1 MTPEID
7 EGLKEFGSLTT
18 VCIIADY
25 CVHYF
30 WMLYTHQCRLLCES
44 FLNTMHISADYFV
57 NQYILKI
64 SFSTVCISGS
74 CTLCCQLSAS
84 MHQFVWNRGQGLSD
98 QPESFVH
105 QSLWKR
111 RGTFP
116 LTRQIVAK
124 MSDRSMKDLENKDLL
139 KPHHLCSCRKRPI
152 P

>member
-25 CVHYF
+25 CVPYF
-30 WMLYTHQCRLLCES
+30 WIPCWQCWLLCES
-44 FLNTMHISADYFV
+44 FLNTMHISVDYFV
-57 NQYILKI
+57 NQYALEI
-64 SFSTVCISGS
+64 SFTTVCISAS
-74 CTLCCQLSAS
+74 CTLCWQLSAS
-84 MHQFVWNRGQGLSD
+84 MHQFVWNHGLGLSD

-116 LTRQIVAK
+116 LKRQIVVK
-124 MSDRSMKDLENKDLL
+124 MSERSMKDLENKDLL
-139 KPHHLCSCRKRPI
+139 KPHYLCSCHKQPI
-152 P
+152 S